1 MSQDEQNEQKIAVPF
16 LSAGG
21 LRRDVWEIFKIL
33 LISFVIVVPIR
44 YFLVQPFIVR
54 GASME
59 PNFEDQEYL
68 IIDEIS
74 YYFRNPE
81 RGETIVFR
89 YPRDPRQYFIKRI
102 MGLPGERVEIADG
115 KITIYN
121 VEKRDGFVIEEPYL
135 VPEGVMT
142 GPAINVQLGKDE
154 FFVLGDNRA
163 ASSDSRIWGPLK
175 KEFITGRAIFRAWP
189 LTRFGSVPD
198 YTESPGF

>member
-1 MSQDEQNEQKIAVPF
+1 MSQNEQNEQKIAVPF

-74 YYFRNPE
+74 YYFRAPL

-89 YPRDPRQYFIKRI
+89 YPR
-102 MGLPGERVEIADG
+102 VEIADG
-115 KITIYN
+115 KIKIYN
-121 VEKRDGFVIEEPYL
+121 VEKPDGFLIEEPYL
-135 VPEGVMT
+135 VPEGVAI

-189 LTRFGSVPD
+189 LTRFGNVPD